1 MFIGSALKR
10 MELGTVG
17 YGILIGWLL
26 YFLSSIILIEY
37 ANKKYP
43 PSQPN
48 FQTNINLSSSGIYN
62 LFQLL
67 PEDPAYST
75 GGRPIFKSE

>member
-48 FQTNINLSSSGIYN
+48 FQTNINLSSSGKYN
-62 LFQLL
+62 FFNF
-67 PEDPAYST
+67 Y
-75 GGRPIFKSE
+75 FKKPKKKRY

>member
-10 MELGTVG
+10 MELGTIG

-26 YFLSSIILIEY
+26 YFFSAIILIEY
-37 ANKKYP
+37 VNKKYP

-48 FQTNINLSSSGIYN
+48 FQTNISLNSSGKNN
-62 LFQLL
+62 LF
-67 PEDPAYST
+67 
-75 GGRPIFKSE
+75 KSLF